1 MMTAESGIVL
11 SCTSLYNPGMVTLN
25 VSEARAAL
33 PDLLS
38 RVEGGEEVTITR
50 HGRPVAVLVRPD
62 ALRSRRARAALDGAD
77 AIHQLLA
84 AAASGRPEGEG
95 LTEARAEDLIAEI
108 RAGRDVR

>member
-1 MMTAESGIVL
+1 
-11 SCTSLYNPGMVTLN
+11 MVTMT

-84 AAASGRPEGEG
+84 EAASGALPEDNG
-95 LTEARAEDLIAEI
+95 LTDARAEELIAEI
-108 RAGRDVR
+108 RAGRDAR

>member
-1 MMTAESGIVL
+1 
-11 SCTSLYNPGMVTLN
+11 MVTMN
-25 VSEARAAL
+25 ASEARAAL

-62 ALRSRRARAALDGAD
+62 ALRSRRAQAALDGAE

-84 AAASGRPEGEG
+84 AASATARESPG
-95 LTEARAEDLIAEI
+95 LTEARAEELIAEV
-108 RAGRDVR
+108 RAARDTR